1 MKNRNLTLLT
11 DYYELTMMYGYFKKQ
26 MTKTRSV
33 FDLFFRANSSYD
45 MTDIEAQR
53 AIMNAAR
60 WHPACCIGAIISTA
74 AAWVVSEIADRIDG

>member
-33 FDLFFRANSSYD
+33 FDLFSGQTAK
-45 MTDIEAQR
+45 
-53 AIMNAAR
+53 AI
-60 WHPACCIGAIISTA
+60 TA
-74 AAWVVSEIADRIDG
+74 LRRGLSRRCNI

>member
-33 FDLFFRANSSYD
+33 FDLFFPGQTAK
-45 MTDIEAQR
+45 
-53 AIMNAAR
+53 AI
-60 WHPACCIGAIISTA
+60 TA
-74 AAWVVSEIADRIDG
+74 LRRGLSRRCNI

>member
-33 FDLFFRANSSYD
+33 FDLFFQGK
-45 MTDIEAQR
+45 QR
-53 AIMNAAR
+53 KQLL
-60 WHPACCIGAIISTA
+60 HCGGA
-74 AAWVVSEIADRIDG
+74 